1 MLLRPLQVI
10 FLNSASL
17 KTALMSKYKIAN
29 NVVGW
34 LVLLAASF
42 VYVSTIEPTASWWDC
57 GEYISASY
65 KLMVGHEPGAPMFQ
79 MIARFFALFAGDDVT
94 QVAKWVNTMSAMASA
109 FTILFLFWSITHFAK
124 KLVVGKD
131 GDENDL
137 GNIIAVMGS
146 GVVGAMA
153 FTFSDSFWF
162 SAVEGEVYAL
172 SSMFTA
178 LVFWVILK
186 WETVADEPHADR
198 YIVLIALLFG
208 MSIGVHLLNL
218 LAIPAITFVYYFK
231 KYTPSTKGF
240 LVTGVLSLVLLV
252 FVQYGI
258 IPYVVKVASWFE
270 LLFVNTAGMPFNS
283 GLFFYLILLVAAI
296 AFGLYYTKKE
306 GMITANTAILSLM
319 MLLVGYSA
327 YTLTVVRSVANPP
340 MDESNPDNV
349 FALQSYLNREQ
360 YGDRPLFYGQYFNA
374 EYVGKEDGAKIYHQG
389 KETYDVIGRKSVAK
403 YDPKMSGLF
412 PRMYSNQAH
421 HVAEYK
427 SWTGAKGGNRKPT
440 FGENMAFLFKYQIG
454 HMYLRYFMWNFAGR
468 QNDIQGHG
476 EINHGNWVCGIDFID
491 EMRLGPQDNLPL
503 SMTNNKAYNKFYML
517 PLILGLIGFVFQY
530 YRDKESAWL
539 VGLMFLMTGLAI
551 VVYLNQYPYQ
561 PRERDYAYVGSFYAF
576 AMWIGLGV
584 AAIFDALKEKA
595 PKVVS
600 AGVASV
606 LCLAAPYVMAAEG
619 WDDHDR
625 SDRYAARDI
634 AEDYLETCAPNAI
647 LFTNGDND
655 TFPLWYAQEVEGIR
669 TDVRV
674 VNLSLFNTN
683 WYIDQLRRK
692 AYDAEALPFRF
703 TQDDLLGE
711 KRLQI
716 PIYDRKIPGFVEL
729 NEVLD
734 FVAKDDKQYMLQ
746 TRVGDFN
753 YIPTANIK
761 LTVDSAKVMET
772 GTVRPDQANR
782 IVKEMTWKLKGSSI
796 TRNHLMVLDLIANT
810 NWERPIY
817 FAVTVGGDNY
827 LGLQKYFQIEGL
839 AYRLVPIESNNR
851 DGQTGEVNHIAMY
864 ENMVKKFKW
873 GNMHLPQVYHGTE
886 TERMSLNYRSMFARL
901 ANALIAEGEKEK
913 ALETLDRCMEVIPHE
928 SILLNFSAAGLAE
941 AYYKLGEFDKANDI
955 ARKLMDVYSDEM
967 EYYLMLPR
975 EHVVHLG
982 NEPDIA
988 MSVLQKLMVLSR
1000 VHKQDELLEELEA
1013 RFDEI
1018 ESKYMGSPLSRS

>member
-1 MLLRPLQVI
+1 M
-10 FLNSASL
+10 N
-17 KTALMSKYKIAN
+17 KYKLVN
-29 NVVGW
+29 NVTGW
-34 LVLLAASF
+34 LVFFVAAF

-79 MIARFFALFAGDDVT
+79 LIARFFALFAGDDVT
-94 QVAKWVNTMSAMASA
+94 QVAKWVNTMSALASA

-131 GDENDL
+131 GDENDP
-137 GNIIAVMGS
+137 GNLIAVMGS
-146 GVVGAMA
+146 GVVGALA

-178 LVFWVILK
+178 LVFWIILK

-231 KYTPSTKGF
+231 KFKPTTVGF
-240 LVTGVLSLVLLV
+240 FSAGAASLAILV

-258 IPYVVKVASWFE
+258 IPYVIKVGSWFE
-270 LLFVNTAGMPFNS
+270 LLFVNTMKLRFNS
-283 GLFFYLILLVAAI
+283 GLLFYLVALVAAI
-296 AFGLYYTKKE
+296 VFGLVYTKKQ
-306 GMITANTAILSLM
+306 GMVTANTVILSMM

-327 YTLTVVRSVANPP
+327 YTLTVVRSMANPP

-360 YGDRPLFYGQYFNA
+360 YGDRPLFYGQFFNA
-374 EYVGKEDGAKIYHQG
+374 DYEGKEDGGYIYHKG
-389 KETYDVIGRKSVAK
+389 EDSYDIIGRKSVAT
-403 YDPKMSGLF
+403 YDPKLSGLF
-412 PRMYSNQAH
+412 PRMYSNQSH
-421 HVAEYK
+421 HIEEYK
-427 SWTGAKGGNRKPT
+427 SWTGARGGKVKPS

-454 HMYLRYFMWNFAGR
+454 HMYLRYLMWNFAGR

-476 EINHGNWVCGIDFID
+476 EITRGNWVSGIGFID
-491 EMRLGPQDNLPL
+491 EMRLGPQDELPI
-503 SMTNNKAYNKFYML
+503 SMTSNKAYNKFYML

-551 VVYLNQYPYQ
+551 VIYLNQYPIQ

-600 AGVASV
+600 AGLASV
-606 LCLAAPYVMAAEG
+606 LCISAPGIMAAEG

-625 SDRYAARDI
+625 SNRYAARDI
-634 AEDYLETCAPNAI
+634 AVNYLQTCAPNAI

-655 TFPLWYAQEVEGIR
+655 TFPLWYAQEVEGVR
-669 TDVRV
+669 TDIRV

-692 AYDAEALPFRF
+692 AYDADELPFTF
-703 TQDDLLGE
+703 SEDALLGE

-716 PIYDRKIPGFVEL
+716 PITQDYFEQSFRRKLGDQHIEL
-729 NEVLD
+729 KEALA
-734 FVAKDDKQYMLQ
+734 FVAKDEKQYMLP
-746 TRVGDFN
+746 TRVGDYN
-753 YIPTANIK
+753 YMPTGNLK
-761 LTVDSAKVMET
+761 LTVDSAQVLKT
-772 GTVRPDQANR
+772 GTVRPDQADR
-782 IVKEMTWKLKGSSI
+782 IVKEMLWKVKGSSI
-796 TRNHLMVLDLIANT
+796 TRNHLMVFDIIANT

-827 LGLQKYFQIEGL
+827 LGLQKYFQTEGL
-839 AYRLVPIESNNR
+839 AYRLVPIESNSR
-851 DGQTGEVNHIAMY
+851 DGQTGEVNTVAMY
-864 ENMVKKFKW
+864 ENMVNKFQW
-873 GNMHLPQVYHGTE
+873 GNMDKPEVYHGTE

-901 ANALIAEGEKEK
+901 ANSLIEEGEKEK
-913 ALETLDRCMEVIPHE
+913 ALKTLDRCMEAMPHE
-928 SILLNFSAAGLAE
+928 SILLNFSAAGIVE
-941 AYYKLGEFDKANDI
+941 GYYKLGEFEKGNDI
-955 ARKLMDVYSDEM
+955 ALKLLDVYSQEM
-967 EYYLMLPR
+967 QYYLSLGR
-975 EHVVHLG
+975 EQVARLG

-988 MSVLQKLMVLSR
+988 MSVLQKLMILAR
-1000 VHKQDELLEELEA
+1000 VHKQDELLESLES

-1018 ESKYMGSPLSRS
+1018 ESKYLQSPLSRK

>member
-1 MLLRPLQVI
+1 
-10 FLNSASL
+10 
-17 KTALMSKYKIAN
+17 MSTYKLAN

-34 LVLLAASF
+34 LVFFIASF

-57 GEYISASY
+57 GEYIAASY

-79 MIARFFALFAGDDVT
+79 MLARFFAIFAGDDVT
-94 QVAKWVNTMSAMASA
+94 QVAKWVNTMSAMASS
-109 FTILFLFWSITHFAK
+109 FTILFLFWSITHFTK
-124 KLVVGKD
+124 KLVVGK
-131 GDENDL
+131 GGEENDL

-146 GVVGAMA
+146 GIVGALA

-186 WETVADEPHADR
+186 WEEVADEPHADR
-198 YIVLIALLFG
+198 YLVLIALLFG

-231 KYTPSTKGF
+231 KFKPTTFGF
-240 LVTGVLSLVLLV
+240 FTTGIISLAILV

-270 LLFVNTAGMPFNS
+270 LLFVNTGGMPFNS
-283 GLFFYLILLVAAI
+283 GLYFYLLLLAGAI
-296 AFGLYYTKKE
+296 VFGLYYTKKQ
-306 GMITANTAILSLM
+306 GMVTANTAILSLM

-374 EYVGKEDGAKIYHQG
+374 EYTGKEEGGKIYHQSDD
-389 KETYDVIGRKSVAK
+389 EYEVIGRKSVAK
-403 YDPKMSGLF
+403 YDSKMSGLL
-412 PRMYSNQAH
+412 PRMYSSQSH
-421 HVAEYK
+421 HIEEYK
-427 SWTGAKGGNRKPT
+427 SWSGAKGGKSKPT

-454 HMYLRYFMWNFAGR
+454 HMYIRYFMWNFAGR

-476 EINHGNWVCGIDFID
+476 EINRGNWISGISFID
-491 EMRLGPQDNLPL
+491 EMRLGPQDELPI
-503 SMTNNKAYNKFYML
+503 SMTSNKAHNKYYML

-530 YRDKESAWL
+530 SKDKESAWI

-576 AMWIGLGV
+576 AVWIGMSV
-584 AAIFDALKEKA
+584 AAIYDALRDKA

-606 LCLAAPYVMAAEG
+606 LCLSAPGIMASEG

-634 AEDYLETCAPNAI
+634 AVNYLETCAPNAI

-655 TFPLWYAQEVEGIR
+655 TFPLWYAQEVEGVR
-669 TDVRV
+669 TDIRV

-692 AYDAEALPFRF
+692 AYDADPLPFRF
-703 TQDDLLGE
+703 TEDALLGE

-716 PIYDRKIPGFVEL
+716 PIVDRKIPGHVEL
-729 NEVLD
+729 DEVLD
-734 FVAKDDKQYMLQ
+734 FVSKDDKQYKLQ

-753 YIPTANIK
+753 YIPTANVK
-761 LTVDSAKVMET
+761 LTVDSAKVMST
-772 GTVRPDQANR
+772 GTVRPDQADR
-782 IVKEMTWKLKGSSI
+782 IVKEMKWKLKGSSI
-796 TRNHLMVLDLIANT
+796 TRNHLMVLDIIAQT

-839 AYRLVPIESNNR
+839 AYRLVPVESNNR
-851 DGQTGEVNHIAMY
+851 DGQTGEVNTLAMY
-864 ENMVKKFKW
+864 ENMVEEFKW
-873 GNMHLPQVYHGTE
+873 GNMDKPHVYHGTE

-901 ANALIAEGEKEK
+901 ANALIAEEEEEK
-913 ALETLDRCMEVIPHE
+913 ALKTLDRCLEAIPHE
-928 SILLNFSAAGLAE
+928 SILMNFSGAGLAE
-941 AYYKLGEFDKANDI
+941 GYYKLGEFEKANEI
-955 ARKLMDVYSDEM
+955 ATQLMDVYSQEM
-967 EYYLMLPR
+967 EYYLTLDRR
-975 EHVVHLG
+975 EVARLG

-988 MSVLQKLMVLSR
+988 MSVLQKLLILAR
-1000 VHKQDELLEELEA
+1000 VHKQDELLEQLEA
-1013 RFDEI
+1013 RFEEI
-1018 ESKYMGSPLSRS
+1018 ESKYVVSPLSRS

>member
-1 MLLRPLQVI
+1 
-10 FLNSASL
+10 
-17 KTALMSKYKIAN
+17 MSKYKLAN
-29 NVVGW
+29 NITGW
-34 LVLLAASF
+34 LVFFIASF

-79 MIARFFALFAGDDVT
+79 MIARFFAIFAGDDVT
-94 QVAKWVNTMSAMASA
+94 QVAKWVNIMSAMASA
-109 FTILFLFWSITHFAK
+109 FTILFLFWSITHFVK
-124 KLVVGKD
+124 KLIVGQD
-131 GDENDL
+131 GDENDFGKIL
-137 GNIIAVMGS
+137 AIMGS
-146 GVVGAMA
+146 GAVGALA

-186 WETVADEPHADR
+186 WETVAEEPHADR

-231 KYTPSTKGF
+231 KFKPSTNGF
-240 LVTGVLSLVLLV
+240 ILAGIASLAILV

-258 IPYVVKVASWFE
+258 IPYVVKLASWFE
-270 LLFVNTAGMPFNS
+270 LIFVNSMGMPFNS
-283 GLFFYLILLVAAI
+283 GVLVYLVFLMAAI
-296 AFGLYYTKKE
+296 TFGLYYTKKQ
-306 GMITANTAILSLM
+306 GMITANTAILSLL

-360 YGDRPLFYGQYFNA
+360 YGDRPLFYGQFFNA
-374 EYVGKEDGAKIYHQG
+374 EYVGKVDGAKIYHKG
-389 KETYDVIGRKSVAK
+389 EKSYDVIGRKSEAE

-421 HVAEYK
+421 HIAEYK
-427 SWTGAKGGNRKPT
+427 SWTGAKGGNVKPT
-440 FGENMAFLFKYQIG
+440 FGQNMAFLFKYQIG

-476 EINHGNWVCGIDFID
+476 EINKGNWICGIPFID
-491 EMRLGPQDNLPL
+491 EMRLGPQDELPI
-503 SMTNNKAYNKFYML
+503 SMTTNKAHNKFYLL

-530 YRDKESAWL
+530 YRDKEGAWL

-551 VVYLNQYPYQ
+551 VIYLNQYPYQ

-584 AAIFDALKEKA
+584 AAIYDALKEKT
-595 PKVVS
+595 PGVVA
-600 AGVASV
+600 AGVATV
-606 LCLAAPYVMAAEG
+606 LSFSAPAVMAKDG

-625 SDRYAARDI
+625 SNRYAARDI
-634 AEDYLETCAPNAI
+634 AVNYLETCAPNAI
-647 LFTNGDND
+647 IFTNGDND
-655 TFPLWYAQEVEGIR
+655 TFPLWYAQEVEGVR

-683 WYIDQLRRK
+683 WYIDQLRRA
-692 AYDAEALPFRF
+692 AYDAAPLPLSFS
-703 TQDDLLGE
+703 QDQLLGE
-711 KRLQI
+711 KRLQV
-716 PIYDRKIPGFVEL
+716 PIYDRKIAGHVEL
-729 NEVLD
+729 KEVLD
-734 FVAKDDKQYMLQ
+734 FVAQDDPQYMLQ

-753 YIPTANIK
+753 YMPTANLK
-761 LTVDSAKVMET
+761 VTVDSAQVLKT
-772 GTVRPDQANR
+772 GTVRLDQADR
-782 IVKEMTWKLKGSSI
+782 IVKEMTWKIKGSSI
-796 TRNHLMVLDLIANT
+796 TKNHLMVLDIIAQT

-817 FAVTVGGDNY
+817 FAVTVGSDNY
-827 LGLQKYFQIEGL
+827 LGLEDYFQIEGL
-839 AYRLVPIESNNR
+839 AYRLVPIR
-851 DGQTGEVNHIAMY
+851 QKTKDGQTGEVNTVAMY
-864 ENMVKKFKW
+864 ENMVNKFKW
-873 GNMHLPQVYHGTE
+873 GNMHMPEVYHGTE

-901 ANALIAEGEKEK
+901 ANALIAEGKTEEAKK
-913 ALETLDRCMEVIPHE
+913 TLDRCMEAIPHE
-928 SILLNFSAAGLAE
+928 SILLNFSAAGLVE
-941 AYYKLGEFDKANDI
+941 GYYKVGEFEKGNEI
-955 ARKLMDVYSDEM
+955 AQQLMEVYAQEV
-967 EYYLMLPR
+967 EYYTRLSR
-975 EHVVHLG
+975 TEVSRLG
-982 NEPDIA
+982 NEPEIA
-988 MSVLQKLMVLSR
+988 MSVLQKLLILAR
-1000 VHKQDELLEELEA
+1000 VHKQDELLEVIEN

-1018 ESKYMGSPLSRS
+1018 EGKYVNSPLSRK

>member
-1 MLLRPLQVI
+1 M
-10 FLNSASL
+10 
-17 KTALMSKYKIAN
+17 TKYRLAN
-29 NVVGW
+29 NITGW
-34 LVLLAASF
+34 LVFFIASF

-79 MIARFFALFAGDDVT
+79 MIARFFAIFAGDDVT
-94 QVAKWVNTMSAMASA
+94 QVAKWVNIMSAMASA

-124 KLVVGKD
+124 KLIIGKD
-131 GDENDL
+131 GEENDFGKIL
-137 GNIIAVMGS
+137 AVMGS
-146 GVVGAMA
+146 GAVGALA

-231 KYTPSTKGF
+231 KFKPSTNGF
-240 LVTGVLSLVLLV
+240 IMAGIASLAILV

-258 IPYVVKVASWFE
+258 IPYVIKLASWFE
-270 LLFVNTAGMPFNS
+270 LLFVNSMGMPFNS
-283 GLFFYLILLVAAI
+283 GVLVYLILLIVAI
-296 AFGLYYTKKE
+296 TFGLYYTKKE
-306 GMITANTAILSLM
+306 GMITANTAILSLL

-360 YGDRPLFYGQYFNA
+360 YGDRPLFYGQFFNA
-374 EYVGKEDGAKIYHQG
+374 DYVGKKDGSKIYHKG
-389 KETYDVIGRKSVAK
+389 EESYEVIGRKSEAE
-403 YDPKMSGLF
+403 YDSKMSGLF

-421 HVAEYK
+421 HIAEYK
-427 SWTGAKGGNRKPT
+427 SWTGAKGGNVKPT
-440 FGENMAFLFKYQIG
+440 FGQNMAFLFKYQIG

-476 EINHGNWVCGIDFID
+476 EINKGNWICGIPFID
-491 EMRLGPQDNLPL
+491 EMRLGPQDELPI
-503 SMTNNKAYNKFYML
+503 SMTTNKAHNKFYLL

-530 YRDKESAWL
+530 YRDKEGAWL

-551 VVYLNQYPYQ
+551 VIYLNQYPYQ

-584 AAIFDALKEKA
+584 AAIYDALKEKT
-595 PKVVS
+595 PGVVA
-600 AGVASV
+600 AGVATV
-606 LCLAAPYVMAAEG
+606 LSFSAPAVMAKDG

-625 SDRYAARDI
+625 SNRYAARDI
-634 AEDYLETCAPNAI
+634 AVNYLETCAPNAI
-647 LFTNGDND
+647 IFTNGDND
-655 TFPLWYAQEVEGIR
+655 TFPLWYAQEVEGVR

-683 WYIDQLRRK
+683 WYIDQLRRA
-692 AYDAEALPFRF
+692 AYDAAPLPLSFS
-703 TQDDLLGE
+703 QEQLLGE
-711 KRLQI
+711 KRLQV
-716 PIYDRKIPGFVEL
+716 PIYDRKIAGHVEL
-729 NEVLD
+729 KEVLD
-734 FVAKDDKQYMLQ
+734 FVAQDDPQYMLQ

-753 YIPTANIK
+753 YMPTANLK
-761 LTVDSAKVMET
+761 VTVDSAQVLKT
-772 GTVRPDQANR
+772 GTVRPDQADR
-782 IVKEMTWKLKGSSI
+782 IVKEMTWKIKGSSI
-796 TRNHLMVLDLIANT
+796 TKNHLMVLDIIAQT

-817 FAVTVGGDNY
+817 FAVTVGSDNY
-827 LGLQKYFQIEGL
+827 LGLEDYFQIEGL
-839 AYRLVPIESNNR
+839 AYRLVPIKQKTK
-851 DGQTGEVNHIAMY
+851 DGQTGEVNTQAMY
-864 ENMVKKFKW
+864 ENMVHKFTW
-873 GNMHLPQVYHGTE
+873 GNMHMPEVYHGTE

-901 ANALIAEGEKEK
+901 ANALIAEGKTEEAKK
-913 ALETLDRCMEVIPHE
+913 TLDRCMEAIPHE
-928 SILLNFSAAGLAE
+928 SILLNFSAAGLVE
-941 AYYKLGEFDKANDI
+941 GYYKVGEFEKGNEI
-955 ARKLMDVYSDEM
+955 AKELMEVYAQEI
-967 EYYLMLPR
+967 EYYTRLSR
-975 EHVVHLG
+975 AEVSRLG

-988 MSVLQKLMVLSR
+988 MSVLQKLLILAR
-1000 VHKQDELLEELEA
+1000 VHKQDELLEVIEN

-1018 ESKYMGSPLSRS
+1018 EAKYMNSPLSRK

>member
-1 MLLRPLQVI
+1 
-10 FLNSASL
+10 
-17 KTALMSKYKIAN
+17 MSKYRLVN
-29 NVVGW
+29 NVTGW
-34 LVLLAASF
+34 LVFFVAAF

-79 MIARFFALFAGDDVT
+79 LIARFFALFAGDDVT
-94 QVAKWVNTMSAMASA
+94 QVAKWVNTMSALASA

-137 GNIIAVMGS
+137 ANLIAVMGS
-146 GVVGAMA
+146 GAVGALA

-231 KYTPSTKGF
+231 KFKPSTTGF
-240 LVTGVLSLVLLV
+240 FAAGAASLAILV

-258 IPYVVKVASWFE
+258 IPYVVKVGAWFE
-270 LLFVNTAGMPFNS
+270 LLFVNTMKLPFNS
-283 GLFFYLILLVAAI
+283 GLLFYLVALVVAI
-296 AFGLYYTKKE
+296 VFGLIYTKKQ
-306 GMITANTAILSLM
+306 GMVTANTVILSLM

-327 YTLTVVRSVANPP
+327 YTLTVVRSMANPP
-340 MDESNPDNV
+340 MDESNADNV

-360 YGDRPLFYGQYFNA
+360 YGDRPLFYGQFFNA
-374 EYVGKEDGAKIYHQG
+374 DYEGKEDGGYIYHKG
-389 KETYDVIGRKSVAK
+389 KDSYDIIGRKSVAS
-403 YDPKMSGLF
+403 YDPKLSGLF
-412 PRMYSNQAH
+412 PRMYSNQSH
-421 HVAEYK
+421 HIDEYK
-427 SWTGAKGGNRKPT
+427 SWTGAKGGNIKPS

-454 HMYLRYFMWNFAGR
+454 HMYLRYLMWNFAGR

-476 EINHGNWVCGIDFID
+476 EITRGNWVSGIDFID
-491 EMRLGPQDNLPL
+491 EMRLGPQDELPI
-503 SMTNNKAYNKFYML
+503 SMTTNKAYNKFYML

-551 VVYLNQYPYQ
+551 VIYLNQYPIQ

-584 AAIFDALKEKA
+584 AAIFDALKAKA

-600 AGVASV
+600 AGLASV
-606 LCLAAPYVMAAEG
+606 LCLSAPYIMAAEG

-634 AEDYLETCAPNAI
+634 AVNYLETCAPNAI

-655 TFPLWYAQEVEGIR
+655 TFPLWYAQEVEGVR

-692 AYDAEALPFRF
+692 AYDAEELPFTF
-703 TQDDLLGE
+703 SEDALLGE

-716 PIYDRKIPGFVEL
+716 PITQEYFEQSFRRKLGDQHIEL
-729 NEVLD
+729 KEALA
-734 FVAKDDKQYMLQ
+734 FVAKDEKQYMLP
-746 TRVGDFN
+746 TRVGDYN
-753 YIPTANIK
+753 YLPSGNLK
-761 LTVDSAKVMET
+761 LTVDSAQVMKT
-772 GTVRPDQANR
+772 GTVRPDQADR
-782 IVKEMTWKLKGSSI
+782 IVKEMKWKVSGSSI
-796 TRNHLMVLDLIANT
+796 TRNHLMVFDIIANT

-827 LGLQKYFQIEGL
+827 LGLQKYFHTEGL
-839 AYRLVPIESNNR
+839 AYRLVPIESNSR
-851 DGQTGEVNHIAMY
+851 DGQTGEVNTVAMY
-864 ENMVKKFKW
+864 ENMVNKFKW
-873 GNMHLPQVYHGTE
+873 GNMDKPEVYHGTE

-901 ANALIAEGEKEK
+901 ANRLIEEGEKEK
-913 ALETLDRCMEVIPHE
+913 ALKTLDRCMEAMPHE
-928 SILLNFSAAGLAE
+928 SILLNFSAAGLVE
-941 AYYKLGEFDKANDI
+941 GYYKIEEFEKGNDI
-955 ARKLMDVYSDEM
+955 AIKLLDVYSQEM
-967 EYYLMLPR
+967 EYYLSLGR
-975 EHVVHLG
+975 EQVARLG

-988 MSVLQKLMVLSR
+988 MSVLQKLMILAR
-1000 VHKQDELLEELEA
+1000 VHKQDELLESLEA
-1013 RFDEI
+1013 RFDVI
-1018 ESKYMGSPLSRS
+1018 ESKYLQSPLSRK

>member
-1 MLLRPLQVI
+1 
-10 FLNSASL
+10 
-17 KTALMSKYKIAN
+17 MSKYKLAN
-29 NVVGW
+29 NITGW
-34 LVLLAASF
+34 LVFFIASF

-79 MIARFFALFAGDDVT
+79 MIARFFAIFAGDDVT
-94 QVAKWVNTMSAMASA
+94 QVAKWVNIMSAMASA

-124 KLVVGKD
+124 KLIVGRD
-131 GDENDL
+131 GDENDFGKIL
-137 GNIIAVMGS
+137 AIMGS
-146 GVVGAMA
+146 GAVGALA

-231 KYTPSTKGF
+231 KFKPSTNGF
-240 LVTGVLSLVLLV
+240 ILAGIASLAILV

-258 IPYVVKVASWFE
+258 IPYVVKLASWFE
-270 LLFVNTAGMPFNS
+270 LIFVNSMGMPFNS
-283 GLFFYLILLVAAI
+283 GVLVYLVFLMAAI
-296 AFGLYYTKKE
+296 TFGLYYTKKQ
-306 GMITANTAILSLM
+306 GMITANTAMLSLL

-360 YGDRPLFYGQYFNA
+360 YGDRPLFYGQFFNA
-374 EYVGKEDGAKIYHQG
+374 EYVGKVDGAKIYHKG
-389 KETYDVIGRKSVAK
+389 EKSYDVIGRKSEAE

-421 HVAEYK
+421 HIAEYK
-427 SWTGAKGGNRKPT
+427 SWTGAKGGNVKPT
-440 FGENMAFLFKYQIG
+440 FGQNMAFLFKYQIG

-476 EINHGNWVCGIDFID
+476 EINKGNWICGIPFID
-491 EMRLGPQDNLPL
+491 EMRLGPQDELPV
-503 SMTNNKAYNKFYML
+503 SMTANKAHNKFYLL

-530 YRDKESAWL
+530 YRDKEGAWL

-551 VVYLNQYPYQ
+551 VIYLNQYPYQ

-584 AAIFDALKEKA
+584 AAIYDALKEKT
-595 PKVVS
+595 PGVVA
-600 AGVASV
+600 AGVATV
-606 LCLAAPYVMAAEG
+606 LSFSAPAVMAKDG

-625 SDRYAARDI
+625 SNRYAARDI
-634 AEDYLETCAPNAI
+634 AVNYLETCAPNAI
-647 LFTNGDND
+647 IFTNGDND
-655 TFPLWYAQEVEGIR
+655 TFPLWYAQEVEGVR

-683 WYIDQLRRK
+683 WYIDQLRRA
-692 AYDAEALPFRF
+692 AYDAAPLPLSFS
-703 TQDDLLGE
+703 QDQLLGE
-711 KRLQI
+711 KRLQV
-716 PIYDRKIPGFVEL
+716 PIYDRKIAGHVEL
-729 NEVLD
+729 KEVLD
-734 FVAKDDKQYMLQ
+734 FVAQDDPQYMLQ

-753 YIPTANIK
+753 YMPTANLK
-761 LTVDSAKVMET
+761 VTVDSAQVLKT
-772 GTVRPDQANR
+772 GTVRPDQADR
-782 IVKEMTWKLKGSSI
+782 IVKEMTWKIKGSSI
-796 TRNHLMVLDLIANT
+796 TKNHLMVLDIIAQT

-817 FAVTVGGDNY
+817 FAVTVGSDNY
-827 LGLQKYFQIEGL
+827 LGLEDYFQIEGL
-839 AYRLVPIESNNR
+839 AYRLVPIKQKTK
-851 DGQTGEVNHIAMY
+851 DGQTGEVNTVAMY
-864 ENMVKKFKW
+864 ENMVNKFKW
-873 GNMHLPQVYHGTE
+873 GNMHMPEVYHGTE

-901 ANALIAEGEKEK
+901 ANALIAEGKTEEAKN
-913 ALETLDRCMEVIPHE
+913 TLDRCMEAIPHE
-928 SILLNFSAAGLAE
+928 SILLNFSAAGLVE
-941 AYYKLGEFDKANDI
+941 GYYKVGEFEKGNEI
-955 ARKLMDVYSDEM
+955 AQQLMEVYAQEV
-967 EYYLMLPR
+967 EYYTRLSR
-975 EHVVHLG
+975 TEVSRLG
-982 NEPDIA
+982 NEPEIA
-988 MSVLQKLMVLSR
+988 MSVLQKLLILAR
-1000 VHKQDELLEELEA
+1000 VHKQDELLEVIEN

-1018 ESKYMGSPLSRS
+1018 ESKYVNSPLSRK

>member
-1 MLLRPLQVI
+1 
-10 FLNSASL
+10 
-17 KTALMSKYKIAN
+17 MSKYKLVN
-29 NVVGW
+29 NVTGW
-34 LVLLAASF
+34 LVFFIASF

-79 MIARFFALFAGDDVT
+79 LLARFFSLFAGDDVT
-94 QVAKWVNTMSAMASA
+94 QVAKWINIMSALASA

-124 KLVVGKD
+124 KLVIGKG
-131 GDENDL
+131 GDENDFGKIL
-137 GNIIAVMGS
+137 AVMGS
-146 GVVGAMA
+146 GVVGALA

-178 LVFWVILK
+178 MVFWVILK
-186 WETVADEPHADR
+186 WESVADEPHADR

-231 KYTPSTKGF
+231 RFKPTTTGF
-240 LVTGVLSLVLLV
+240 LTAGVLSIVILG

-270 LLFVNTAGMPFNS
+270 LLFVNTMKLPFNS
-283 GLFFYLILLVAAI
+283 GLFFYLILLAVAI
-296 AFGLYYTKKE
+296 AFGLYYTKKQK
-306 GMITANTAILSLM
+306 MVTANTVILSLM
-319 MLLVGYSA
+319 MLLVGYST
-327 YTLTVVRSVANPP
+327 YTLTVVRSMANPP

-360 YGDRPLFYGQYFNA
+360 YGDRPLFYGPFFNA
-374 EYVGKEDGAKIYHQG
+374 EYTGKKDGDKVYYQAEHSY
-389 KETYDVIGRKSVAK
+389 EVSGRKSIAE
-403 YDPKMSGLF
+403 YDSKLSGLL
-412 PRMYSNQAH
+412 PRMYSNQSH
-421 HVAEYK
+421 HIEEYK
-427 SWTGAKGGNRKPT
+427 SWSGAKGGKFKPT
-440 FGENMAFLFKYQIG
+440 FGENMVFLFKYQIG
-454 HMYLRYFMWNFAGR
+454 HMYLRYFMWNFSGR
-468 QNDIQGHG
+468 QNDVQGHG
-476 EINHGNWVCGIDFID
+476 EINKGNWISGIPFID
-491 EMRLGPQDNLPL
+491 EARLGPQDNLPI
-503 SMTNNKAYNKFYML
+503 SMTANKAHNKFYML

-551 VVYLNQYPYQ
+551 VFYLNQYPIQ

-584 AAIFDALKEKA
+584 AAIYDGLKNKT
-595 PKVVS
+595 PKVV
-600 AGVASV
+600 AASLATV
-606 LCLAAPYVMAAEG
+606 LSLSVPAVMAKNG

-634 AEDYLETCAPNAI
+634 AVNYLESCAPNAI

-655 TFPLWYAQEVEGIR
+655 TFPLWYAQEVEGVR

-683 WYIDQLRRK
+683 WYIDQLRRA
-692 AYDAEALPFRF
+692 AYDAAPIPFTF
-703 TQDDLLGE
+703 SEEDLLGE

-716 PIYDRKIPGFVEL
+716 PIYDRKITGNVEL
-729 NEVLD
+729 REVLD

-753 YIPTANIK
+753 YMPTGNLKI
-761 LTVDSAKVMET
+761 TVDSAKVMST
-772 GTVRPDQANR
+772 GTVRADQADR
-782 IVKEMTWKLKGSSI
+782 IVKEMTWTLKGSSI

-827 LGLQKYFQIEGL
+827 LGLEKYFQIEGL
-839 AYRLVPIESNNR
+839 AYRLVPIEQKTK
-851 DGQTGEVNHIAMY
+851 DGQTGEVNNVAMY
-864 ENMVKKFKW
+864 ENMVNKFQW

-886 TERMSLNYRSMFARL
+886 TERMSLNYRSMYARL
-901 ANALIAEGEKEK
+901 ANSLIAEGKKEEAIK
-913 ALETLDRCMEVIPHE
+913 TLDRCMEAIPHA
-928 SILLNFSAAGLAE
+928 SIPLNFSAAGIVE
-941 AYYKLGEFDKANDI
+941 GYYKVEEFEKGNAI
-955 ARKLMDVYSDEM
+955 ALQLMDVYAQEI
-967 EYYLMLPR
+967 EYYTRLDR
-975 EHVVHLG
+975 TQVSRLG
-982 NEPDIA
+982 NEPEIA
-988 MSVLQKLMVLSR
+988 MSVLQKLLILAR
-1000 VHKQDELLEELEA
+1000 IHKQDEVLATIEA

-1018 ESKYMGSPLSRS
+1018 ESKYIQSPLSTK

>member
-1 MLLRPLQVI
+1 MSP
-10 FLNSASL
+10 
-17 KTALMSKYKIAN
+17 MSKYRLAN
-29 NVVGW
+29 NITGW
-34 LVLLAASF
+34 LVFFIATF

-79 MIARFFALFAGDDVT
+79 MIARFFAIFAGDDVT
-94 QVAKWVNTMSAMASA
+94 QVAKWVNTMSALASA

-124 KLVVGKD
+124 KLVIGN
-131 GDENDL
+131 GDENDMAK
-137 GNIIAVMGS
+137 IIAVMGS
-146 GVVGAMA
+146 GAVGALA

-218 LAIPAITFVYYFK
+218 LAIPALTFVYYFK
-231 KYTPSTKGF
+231 KFKPSANGF
-240 LVTGVLSLVLLV
+240 IMAGIASLAILV

-258 IPYVVKVASWFE
+258 IPYVVKLASWFE
-270 LLFVNTAGMPFNS
+270 LIFVNSMGMPFNS
-283 GLFFYLILLVAAI
+283 GVLVYLLLLMAALT
-296 AFGLYYTKKE
+296 FGLYYTQKQ
-306 GMITANTAILSLM
+306 GMVTANTAILSLV

-327 YTLTVVRSVANPP
+327 YTMTVVRSVANPP

-360 YGDRPLFYGQYFNA
+360 YGDRPLFYGQFFNA
-374 EYVGKEDGAKIYHQG
+374 DYIGKKDGAKIYHKG
-389 KETYDVIGRKSVAK
+389 KENYEVIGRKSEAE

-412 PRMYSNQAH
+412 PRMYSNQSH
-421 HVAEYK
+421 HIAEYK
-427 SWTGAKGGNRKPT
+427 SWTGTKGGNVKPT

-476 EINHGNWVCGIDFID
+476 EINKGNWICGIPFID
-491 EMRLGPQDNLPL
+491 EMRLGPQDDLPV
-503 SMTNNKAYNKFYML
+503 SMTANKAHNKFYML

-530 YRDKESAWL
+530 YRDKEGAWL

-551 VVYLNQYPYQ
+551 VIYLNQYPYQ

-584 AAIFDALKEKA
+584 AAIYDWLKEKSPAIVAAGGATVLSFSA
-595 PKVVS
+595 P
-600 AGVASV
+600 AI
-606 LCLAAPYVMAAEG
+606 MAKEG

-625 SDRYAARDI
+625 SNRYAARDI
-634 AEDYLETCAPNAI
+634 AVNYLETCAPNAI

-655 TFPLWYAQEVEGIR
+655 TFPLWYAQEVEGVR

-683 WYIDQLRRK
+683 WYIDQLRRA
-692 AYDAEALPFRF
+692 AYEAAPLPFSF
-703 TQDDLLGE
+703 SEEQLLGE
-711 KRLQI
+711 KRLQV
-716 PIYDRKIPGFVEL
+716 PIYDRKIAGHVEL
-729 NEVLD
+729 REVLD
-734 FVAKDDKQYMLQ
+734 FVAKDDPQYMLQ

-753 YIPTANIK
+753 YMPTANLK
-761 LTVDSAKVMET
+761 LTIDSAQVVRT
-772 GTVRPDQANR
+772 GTVRPDQAGR
-782 IVKEMTWKLKGSSI
+782 IVKEMKWKVSGSSI
-796 TRNHLMVLDLIANT
+796 TKNHLMVLDLIANT

-817 FAVTVGGDNY
+817 FAVTVGSDNY
-827 LGLQKYFQIEGL
+827 LGLEDYFQIEGL
-839 AYRLVPIESNNR
+839 AYRLVPIKHKSK
-851 DGQTGEVNHIAMY
+851 DGQTGEVNTVAMY
-864 ENMVKKFKW
+864 ENMVNKFQW
-873 GNMHLPQVYHGTE
+873 GNMHLPEVYHGTE
-886 TERMSLNYRSMFARL
+886 TERMSLNYRSMYARL
-901 ANALIAEGEKEK
+901 ANALIAEGKTEEAKK
-913 ALETLDRCMEVIPHE
+913 TLDRCMEAIPHE
-928 SILLNFSAAGLAE
+928 SILLNFSAAGLVE
-941 AYYKLGEFDKANDI
+941 GYYKVGEFETGNSI
-955 ARKLMDVYSDEM
+955 AKELMEVYAQEV
-967 EYYLMLPR
+967 EYYTRLSR
-975 EHVVHLG
+975 TEVARLG
-982 NEPDIA
+982 NEPEIA
-988 MSVLQKLMVLSR
+988 MSVLQKLLILAR
-1000 VHKQDELLEELEA
+1000 LHKQDELLEVIES

-1018 ESKYMGSPLSRS
+1018 ENKYVNSPLSRK

>member
-1 MLLRPLQVI
+1 
-10 FLNSASL
+10 
-17 KTALMSKYKIAN
+17 MSTYKLAN
-29 NVVGW
+29 NIVGW
-34 LVLLAASF
+34 LVFFIASF

-79 MIARFFALFAGDDVT
+79 MIARFFALFAGDDIT
-94 QVAKWVNTMSAMASA
+94 QVARWVNTMSALASA

-124 KLVVGKD
+124 KLIVGKD

-137 GNIIAVMGS
+137 GSIIAIMGS
-146 GVVGAMA
+146 GVVGGLA

-186 WETVADEPHADR
+186 WESVADEPHADR

-231 KYTPSTKGF
+231 RFKPTTTGF
-240 LVTGVLSLVLLV
+240 LVTGVLSLAILV

-258 IPYVVKVASWFE
+258 IPYVVKVGSWFE
-270 LLFVNTAGMPFNS
+270 LMFVNTAGLAFNS
-283 GLFFYLILLVAAI
+283 GLYFYLLLLVAAI
-296 AFGLYYTKKE
+296 VFGLYYTAKQR
-306 GMITANTAILSLM
+306 MVSANTAVLSLM
-319 MLLVGYSA
+319 MLLIGYSA

-374 EYVGKEDGAKIYHQG
+374 DYIGKEDGGNIYHQG
-389 KETYDVIGRKSVAK
+389 GDRYEVIGKKSVAK
-403 YDPKMSGLF
+403 YDPKLSGLF

-421 HVAEYK
+421 HIEEYK

-454 HMYLRYFMWNFAGR
+454 HMYLRYFMWNFSGR

-476 EINHGNWVCGIDFID
+476 EINRGNWISGIGFID
-491 EMRLGPQDNLPL
+491 EMRLGPQDELPV
-503 SMTNNKAYNKFYML
+503 SMTTNKAYNKFYML

-530 YRDKESAWL
+530 TRDKESAWI

-551 VVYLNQYPYQ
+551 VIYLNQYPIQ

-584 AAIFDALKEKA
+584 AAIFDALKDKA
-595 PKVVS
+595 PRVAS
-600 AGVASV
+600 AGLASI
-606 LCLAAPYVMAAEG
+606 LCLAAPAIMGAEG

-634 AEDYLETCAPNAI
+634 AVNYLETCAPNAI

-655 TFPLWYAQEVEGIR
+655 TFPLWYAQEVEGVR
-669 TDVRV
+669 TDIRV

-692 AYDAEALPFRF
+692 AYEADALPFTF
-703 TQDDLLGE
+703 TEDALLGE

-716 PIYDRKIPGFVEL
+716 PIQPEYYAQRFGKNLGSQHVEL
-729 NEVLD
+729 SELLK
-734 FVAKDDKQYMLQ
+734 FVRSDDQRALLE

-753 YIPTANIK
+753 YLPTGNLK
-761 LTVDSAKVMET
+761 LTVDSAKVLST
-772 GTVRPDQANR
+772 GTVKPDQADR
-782 IVKEMTWKLKGSSI
+782 IEKEMTWRLRGSSI
-796 TRNHLMVLDLIANT
+796 TRNHLMVLDLIAET

-839 AYRLVPIESNNR
+839 AYRLVPIESNNK
-851 DGQTGEVNHIAMY
+851 DGQTGEVNTEAMY
-864 ENMVKKFKW
+864 ENMVNKFQW
-873 GNMHLPQVYHGTE
+873 GNMHLPEVYHGTE
-886 TERMSLNYRSMFARL
+886 TVRMSLNYRSMFARL
-901 ANALIAEGEKEK
+901 ANALIEEGKNEK
-913 ALETLDRCMEVIPHE
+913 ALKTLDRCMEAIPHE
-928 SILLNFSAAGLAE
+928 SILMNFSGAGLAE
-941 AYYKLGEFDKANDI
+941 GYYKLGEFDKANEI
-955 ARKLMDVYSDEM
+955 ALQLLEVYSQEM
-967 EYYLMLPR
+967 EYYMTLDR
-975 EHVVHLG
+975 SQAKRLG

-988 MSVLQKLMVLSR
+988 MSVLQKLMILAR
-1000 VHKQDELLEELEA
+1000 VHKQDETLEKLEQ
-1013 RFDEI
+1013 RFEVI
-1018 ESKYMGSPLSRS
+1018 ESKYVNSPLSRS